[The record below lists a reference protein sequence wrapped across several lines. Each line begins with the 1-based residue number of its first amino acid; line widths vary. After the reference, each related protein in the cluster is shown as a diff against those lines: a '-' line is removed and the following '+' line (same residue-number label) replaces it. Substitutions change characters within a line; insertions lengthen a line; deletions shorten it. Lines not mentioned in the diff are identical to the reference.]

1 MMARQ
6 RGFTLIEVMVAIL
19 LMAVVALIAWRGLD
33 SVSRADEHL
42 RLATE
47 RDDAL
52 LRALNQLQRDLD
64 QRAGVE
70 LEPPRRADDPPP
82 SAKRLAAVQVR
93 GGGRLP
99 TRLELVRRAP
109 GQPGALQRVRWWV
122 EGGVLRRATSAPAQR
137 YPLPPLG
144 RAVTVL
150 EGIGDFQLRTWA
162 EGSGWHALAGTP
174 VRNPRGLE
182 LRFSRE
188 TPQGRERYRQ
198 VFGPLD

>member
-82 SAKRLAAVQVR
+82 PAEHLAAVQVR

-122 EGGVLRRATSAPAQR
+122 EGSVLRRATSAPAQR

>member
-70 LEPPRRADDPPP
+70 LDPRAGPTTRRPRRAP
-82 SAKRLAAVQVR
+82 
-93 GGGRLP
+93 GGGAGA
-99 TRLELVRRAP
+99 RRRPAAHPPGAGAPRP

-150 EGIGDFQLRTWA
+150 EGVGDFQLRTWA

-188 TPQGRERYRQ
+188 TPQGHERYRQ